1 MKLPEIQQVAFQ
13 GAAQGQAFAPVQ
25 VPDPNPGLQAK
36 LAVIASSFQNIE
48 TSGVQEYKRQEV
60 GAKQMQQLYE
70 FVPNFAQGVTAQAV
84 DVQDTLAKKTVAANL
99 WRLKD
104 EDLKKDFNTRR
115 QEELVQETVTDT
127 QAAPHIKDLQNNKQA
142 ETAGWM
148 QWATGRTAVYRDIEK
163 AKLFATVAPEWAAE
177 QRKTNTG
184 TMTFEGLGTF
194 KINDPNV
201 PETVSDMIVNRLIDE
216 AMGVDEVSG
225 KTSIPMDILGKYAFP
240 LLRQNTNVVKQ
251 RFHKEIRSRRGE
263 SQRRDLLRKFN
274 IVANDPKVDP
284 KVLGQ
289 TFFNTIDKGSA
300 TTPRSGE
307 NMGIGAAAMRKQ
319 LQDSLVEAVEA
330 GMPFDIDRLGDAVM
344 PNGKLLREEY
354 PDFYNELSNE
364 LDQAVANGFRN
375 RRAAGQASV
384 MQKIQTFNMDVA
396 NNPGKYSTDDV
407 SRFMQ
412 EIIPEGLKHGLTV
425 QEMKVGNIQSLALQ
439 FTQGAEKNNQQIASA
454 IEAYTS
460 GELTIEHPLYQTEA
474 GRSHWTYQ
482 FAKQMT
488 AQKDTPTHK
497 AIEQVASGIIGTE
510 LSSAKTL
517 NGDILG
523 VGKQML
529 GWWMRSKADL
539 IAFDL
544 KNAKTEEDIAGIQ
557 TKYSNM
563 AQEELSKAFKPN
575 SGHLF
580 ELDDKKRPFRWE
592 ARPEAQR
599 TATDRLYTRLAH
611 LSDVARN
618 GGDVYRELHNNPS
631 SFASN
636 TDILAVLPK
645 LLAGQPLPTE
655 YALAV
660 DHINESAGKNVL
672 KNGMHLY
679 GTLLRSVDPDLYKSS
694 NFEQIAAQYQQ
705 LPSAGQRDVD
715 RILSG
720 QYFPAPSKFLTS
732 STPVRDGMPI
742 PVRAVTGSIPH
753 PLNNQPGYT
762 LPNITPLAGTTK
774 AQLVNLPNDAFRWL
788 AYGASGEAG
797 PGDDIYGV
805 AASILN
811 RYAEG
816 RGSIQGIVTA
826 YNPRTGLY
834 QYEAVGKGL
843 AKFRPDIEAKF
854 RSPEGQAK
862 LIEALIRLQGRTDFK
877 GRSLYKNAGRTDV
890 LFDARG
896 NFYHHPEERA
906 KGDVYSGPPK
916 NAWRKFVSGL

>member
-36 LAVIASSFQNIE
+36 LAVIANSYQNIE
-48 TSGVQEYKRQEV
+48 SSGVQEYKRQEMS
-60 GAKQMQQLYE
+60 AKQMQQLYE
-70 FVPNFAQGVTAQAV
+70 FVPNFAQQVTAIAV
-84 DVQDTLAKKTVAANL
+84 DAQDTLAKKTVAANL
-99 WRLKD
+99 WRLKE
-104 EDLKKDFNTRR
+104 EDLKKDFNQNR
-115 QEELVQETVTDT
+115 QEELAAETAIDT
-127 QAAPHIKDLQNNKQA
+127 QAAPHIKDLQDNKQA

-148 QWATGRTAVYRDIEK
+148 QSATGRTAVYRDIEK

-177 QRKTNTG
+177 QRRTNTG
-184 TMTFEGLGTF
+184 TMTFEDLGTF
-194 KINDPNV
+194 TINDPNL
-201 PETVSDMIVNRLIDE
+201 PETVSDMIVNRLIDD

-263 SQRRDLLRKFN
+263 TQRRDLIRKFLA
-274 IVANDPKVDP
+274 VVNDPKADP
-284 KVLGQ
+284 KIVAQ
-289 TFFNTIDKGSA
+289 TYVNTITKGGA
-300 TTPRSGE
+300 TTPISGE
-307 NMGIGAAAMRKQ
+307 NMRIGEGRMRKL
-319 LQDSLVEAVEA
+319 LQTSLVEGVKA
-330 GMPFDIDRLGDAVM
+330 GMPFDVDSFGDA
-344 PNGKLLREEY
+344 PTASGKPIREEY
-354 PDFYNELSNE
+354 SAWYNQLSNE
-364 LDQAVANGFRN
+364 LDQAQGQGFRN
-375 RRAAGQASV
+375 RRSAGQASV
-384 MQKIQTFNMDVA
+384 QQKVQTFTQDVI
-396 NNPGKYSTDDV
+396 NNPGKYSTEDIG
-407 SRFMQ
+407 RFIQ
-412 EIIPEGLKHGLTV
+412 GILPEGFKHGLTIQTMGV
-425 QEMKVGNIQSLALQ
+425 SGLQSLGLR
-439 FTQGAEKNNQQIASA
+439 FSQGAEKRADEIASA
-454 IEAYTS
+454 IQAYADGT
-460 GELTIEHPLYQTEA
+460 LTDTHPLYQDEL
-474 GRSHWTYQ
+474 GRTHWTYEI
-482 FAKQMT
+482 AKKN
-488 AQKDTPTHK
+488 AKQKDTPYHK
-497 AIEQVASGIIGTE
+497 AVEEVASGIIGE
-510 LSSAKTL
+510 QMSSAKTL
-517 NGDILG
+517 YGDILG
-523 VGKQML
+523 TGKQMTNH
-529 GWWMRSKADL
+529 WMRSIQTELNYDL
-539 IAFDL
+539 SQAE
-544 KNAKTEEDIAGIQ
+544 TEEDKAGVV
-557 TKYSNM
+557 TKYSTM
-563 AQEELSKAFKPN
+563 AKDKLPAAFKTG
-575 SGHLF
+575 SGHIF
-580 ELDDKKRPFRWE
+580 ELNDKKRPFRWE
-592 ARPEAQR
+592 QRPEAQR

-611 LSDVARN
+611 LSDVARS

-636 TDILAVLPK
+636 SDILSVLPK

-694 NFEQIAAQYQQ
+694 NFEQIAAQYQS

-720 QYFPAPSKFLTS
+720 QYYPARSKMLTS
-732 STPVRDGMPI
+732 STPVRDGMPL

-774 AQLVNLPNDAFRWL
+774 AQLVNIPDDAFRWL
-788 AYGASGEAG
+788 AFGASGEAG

-805 AASILN
+805 AASIIN

-816 RGSIQGIVTA
+816 RGSFEGIVT
-826 YNPRTGLY
+826 NPS
-834 QYEAVGKGL
+834 QYEHIQKGT
-843 AKFRPDIEAKF
+843 AKFRPDIESKF

-862 LIEALIRLQGRTDFK
+862 LVEALIRLQGRTDFK

-896 NFYHHPEERA
+896 NFYHHPEEKA

-916 NAWRKFVSGL
+916 NAWRQFVSGL